1 MAAAMLFTGATVF
14 AATPAKSVK
23 QDTKKEAS
31 ASTKKSTHKAHK
43 KHAAK
48 STKATPAP
56 KA

>member
-1 MAAAMLFTGATVF
+1 MLFTGATVF